1 MVAGYGPSGGL
12 GVAYSFQYIPRND
25 APVRFASR
33 TGSGRLH
40 VHRLDWRALAVSES
54 IEALYRDIAT
64 VRLTA
69 VELPATAGVRAHGE
83 ARAAD

>member
-1 MVAGYGPSGGL
+1 MMAGYRPSGGL
-12 GVAYSFQYIPRND
+12 GVAYGFQYIPRD
-25 APVRFASR
+25 DEPVRFGSR
-33 TGSGRLH
+33 TRGGRLH

-54 IEALYRDIAT
+54 IEALYRDIAS

-69 VELPATAGVRAHGE
+69 VELPATVGVLSRGV